1 LNKINQIQPWIDS
14 QEASYLKK
22 VVLKSFLTEN
32 KETEKFEK
40 NIKKKFEL
48 KNCLA
53 VNNWTSGIFMCLKI
67 INIKPGD
74 EVIVPNIT
82 FIATATPIIWLGAKI
97 VLCDIDLNNFC
108 FDLNKLKKLI
118 TPRTKCIIPVH
129 LYGHCCDLDKLKR
142 IINNRNIYVLE
153 DAAQAIGA
161 KYKDK
166 FLGNIFDFGGYSF
179 YGNKII
185 TTGEGGVVIF
195 RNKKFLKKLYA
206 LKNHGREVKGI
217 FKHKNIGYNF
227 MFTEMQAAV
236 GNIQLR
242 KLNKIL
248 NRKKKIYK
256 FYKNKLSYIKEIKF
270 MQAIKEN
277 TPVYW
282 FSNIITKKKSKLK
295 KYLNSQKIQTRDMF
309 LPLNRQPCFKN
320 TKYIKNINNK
330 FINSEKIFRQGL
342 SLPSSYNLNEKDLTY
357 VVKKI
362 KYFFKKKI

>member
-1 LNKINQIQPWIDS
+1 
-14 QEASYLKK
+14 
-22 VVLKSFLTEN
+22 
-32 KETEKFEK
+32 
-40 NIKKKFEL
+40 
-48 KNCLA
+48 
-53 VNNWTSGIFMCLKI
+53 
-67 INIKPGD
+67 
-74 EVIVPNIT
+74 
-82 FIATATPIIWLGAKI
+82 
-97 VLCDIDLNNFC
+97 
-108 FDLNKLKKLI
+108 
-118 TPRTKCIIPVH
+118 
-129 LYGHCCDLDKLKR
+129 
-142 IINNRNIYVLE
+142 VLE

-248 NRKKKIYK
+248 NRKKKIYQ